1 MVSQWK
7 DHCTNREQCTAKQP
21 SNTCSISCSKPV
33 PTVLSNLF
41 TKILI
46 NAHTVSFDFDAHLR
60 YNGKKE
66 SYKSSEVFQPV
77 AGDRQESSPAA
88 STVAVLAGGGDSGS
102 EPCLVLAMV
111 CLDLTVGEPSGE
123 PSGELYEYEQPKW
136 VWSGLKILEFRAR
149 STCL

>member
-1 MVSQWK
+1 M
-7 DHCTNREQCTAKQP
+7 
-21 SNTCSISCSKPV
+21 
-33 PTVLSNLF
+33 
-41 TKILI
+41 
-46 NAHTVSFDFDAHLR
+46 
-60 YNGKKE
+60 
-66 SYKSSEVFQPV
+66 

-88 STVAVLAGGGDSGS
+88 STVAVLAGGGSGS

-111 CLDLTVGEPSGE
+111 SLDLTVGEPSGE